1 MITVLKGSPKYA
13 IDSNGIM
20 KIDTVWMVM
29 PDVSDKPDAFDWLDF
44 SNNVEK
50 WAGKSGDNYKM
61 PKLKDK
67 TREAFEYTEVS
78 TFKVESVSWECVPGR
93 THYEVSYTNIQN
105 LSTMKMVG
113 NVSVSS
119 NENNERTKTIR
130 YMLTLSDSDTT
141 AIDEHLID
149 SGTTVTWA
157 GTEYLVESSD
167 YTAESPTMYEISIT
181 AKDMS
186 KMMIGKPSEEVDG
199 FGQRTMT
206 VTWRYSATEYENWDR
221 PVEGSDASTYLGGE
235 TGFIVQNV
243 SVEPYGVLG
252 YNIKITAV
260 HVSRKFVTSS
270 VRKSKSQGTEYT
282 INYKSDKDSVDDFL
296 DAIGDAADDYGVD
309 STALISEVNI
319 SEQSRDNFD
328 VTLTAKQGGSSSK
341 DNSVP
346 VSKQVSA
353 SGTSSV
359 FVIEPRHGGWDV
371 MVNGAGIYPINFPP
385 TTMFAQS
392 VNPTEWW
399 NSIKDSGA
407 NVAWTESDILTAI
420 KSGGVI
426 GYDRISRVIDKDG
439 NDITTNTSARQ
450 ALSSLSSVRSIV
462 FQGFVYA
469 QPTMKESTDGKQ
481 TTRRNIYFKPWEAKN
496 EAPLMLEKSDINK
509 YPQAAGRDKP
519 FAREYIHQE
528 VPMMEFTVTHN
539 YKGNIATVLKK
550 NWDTYFKKAVDY
562 IENSRYTSYRC
573 TGLNPSEITDE
584 NGDVWTSIT
593 VTVQALRY
601 CYWNP
606 NYGSGG
612 AYYVKHK

>member
-1 MITVLKGSPKYA
+1 MITALKGSPQYS
-13 IDSNGIM
+13 IDSDNIM
-20 KIDTVWMVM
+20 TIQTTWMVI
-29 PDVSDKPDAFDWLDF
+29 PDNGSDGMSAMDWLSF
-44 SNNVEK
+44 GNEVER

-61 PKLKDK
+61 PKLKEG

-78 TFKVESVSWECVPGR
+78 TFKVETVDWHCVDGR
-93 THYEVSYTNIQN
+93 THYEVSYTNVQN
-105 LSTMKMVG
+105 LSEMTMVG

-130 YMLTLSDSDTT
+130 YRLDMPSNAPT
-141 AIDEHLID
+141 AIDAFILE

-157 GTEYLVESSD
+157 GAEYLIESSD
-167 YTAESPTMYEISIT
+167 YSAETATRYEISIT

-186 KMMIGKPSEEVDG
+186 VMMIGKPHEEIDG
-199 FGQRTMT
+199 FGQRTMD
-206 VTWRYSATEYENWDR
+206 VTWRYSNEAYENWER
-221 PVEGSDASTYLGGE
+221 PAEGSDASPYLGGIE
-235 TGFIVQNV
+235 GFLVQNV
-243 SVEPYGVLG
+243 SIEPHGVLG
-252 YNIKITAV
+252 YNIKISAV
-260 HVSRKFVTSS
+260 HVSRKFVTST
-270 VRKSKSQGTEYT
+270 VRKTRGQGTEYSIT
-282 INYKSDKDSVDDFL
+282 YKSDKDNVDDFL
-296 DAIGDAADDYGVD
+296 NAINQEANDFGVD
-309 STALISEVNI
+309 SSALISEVNV

-328 VTLTAKQGGSSSK
+328 ITLTAKQGGRSS
-341 DNSVP
+341 DTEIP
-346 VSKQVSA
+346 IGKQVSA
-353 SGTSSV
+353 SGTASV
-359 FVIEPRHGGWDV
+359 FVIEPRHGGWDI

-407 NVAWTESDILTAI
+407 DVAWTESDILNAI
-420 KSGGVI
+420 KRGGTV

-450 ALSSLSSVRSIV
+450 ALSSLSAVRSIV

-469 QPTMKESTDGKQ
+469 QPKMTESNNGKQ

-496 EAPLMLEKSDINK
+496 EAPLMLEKGDVSN
-509 YPQAAGRDKP
+509 YPKADGRDKP
-519 FAREYIHQE
+519 FARKYIHQE

-539 YKGNIATVLKK
+539 YKGSMATVLRKD
-550 NWDTYFKKAVDY
+550 WDRYFKEAVDY

-573 TGLNPSEITDE
+573 TGLNPSEITDD
-584 NGDVWTSIT
+584 NGTIWTSVT
-593 VTVQALRY
+593 VTIQALRY

-612 AYYVKHK
+612 AYYVRQN